1 MTTFFEW
8 KLLLFEDECYG
19 PVFSEVKKM
28 GNNIDVYPNKSKY
41 RVGVI
46 QQSEGSHK
54 HLMLSPCVGSFT
66 SVQDDKI
73 PRVNCYIVSL
83 IIFHLESVH
92 FVNLKLYYV
101 A

>member
-54 HLMLSPCVGSFT
+54 HLMLSPAWDPSHPFRMTRFLG
-66 SVQDDKI
+66 
-73 PRVNCYIVSL
+73 
-83 IIFHLESVH
+83 
-92 FVNLKLYYV
+92 
-101 A
+101 